1 MDGSN
6 RQILHNTSLVWPNG
20 ITIDIPGQI
29 IYWIDANLDT
39 IEFSFTNGSGRTL
52 LERRDDEIFHPF
64 SITLADDFLFWT
76 DWVEQAIFTTHRDSP
91 NDNIVPLNLYS
102 TLLYPPHGIE
112 AVTPDRQPD
121 GMFRTKPSPLLSLFL
136 SLSLSSLSLS
146 LSFSLCL
153 SLLYFFPS
161 LLKTV
166 WLTSLVFLNHTHNL
180 SNSLSSC
187 DCTLSL

>member
-1 MDGSN
+1 MYWTDWGVEARIERAGMDGSN
-6 RQILHNTSLVWPNG
+6 RQILHNTSLLWPND

-91 NDNIVPLNLYS
+91 NDNIVPLNLFT

-121 GMFRTKPSPLLSLFL
+121 GMFCLPPLSLPLSLTLSLPLSPSLFL
-136 SLSLSSLSLS
+136 
-146 LSFSLCL
+146 
-153 SLLYFFPS
+153 Y
-161 LLKTV
+161 
-166 WLTSLVFLNHTHNL
+166 VFLYSISFHL
-180 SNSLSSC
+180 CSKLC
-187 DCTLSL
+187 G